1 MNSTA
6 MCPFAARVIMVELTS
21 RVILTRSD
29 ICAVH
34 TMVPQKNANGCFPA
48 EALAC

>member
-34 TMVPQKNANGCFPA
+34 TMVPQKNANGCFSA